1 MYNTRAFLKSSLTYL
16 WPATLLLLLNFQSPC
31 RAVAQTFNQIEF
43 VIGTGGDDL
52 RGDSSATATLQA
64 PNGATLQ
71 VITLKAQNQSGW
83 SNNSSHA
90 VTAGLSRPQSVSSI
104 GHIVITLTSH
114 NSFGE
119 SDDNWNIQ
127 SVTVTLLNNGASPT
141 QLVNSS
147 GNPLARLTGSGPSV
161 SLALLPVAPAGS
173 YNQIAFVIGTGDDD
187 LRGDSSATA
196 TLEAPNGSMLQVVIL
211 KAQNAPGWNNNT
223 THNVT
228 VSLNPVRTPAS
239 IGHIVITLASHN
251 SFGETNDNWNV
262 QSVSVS
268 LMNNG
273 GSAKPLMN
281 ASGAPLARLT
291 GSAPSLTLPQE
302 LAGPPG
308 TFNQIQFVIGT
319 GSDDLR
325 GDSSATA
332 LLESPNGSPV
342 QTLTLK
348 SQSQPGWNNNTI
360 HTVTMGLN
368 PARTPC
374 AIGHVILT
382 LTSHNSLGETNDN
395 WNVQSVAV
403 TLSNNGVGGTP
414 LLSSSGNPVARLTG
428 SAPSLVLDGLGCI
441 TNVLGPQPGTGRIKG
456 FVDLHTHPM
465 ANLGFGGKLLY
476 GGVDVGSLLPADP
489 DCNHNIRAT
498 SMEQALGHD
507 GSTHGQPGIGG
518 PFSSGGVGLQN
529 PCGDILRDQIIHSVQ
544 TGNGAADPSDD
555 AIGAPDFHDWP
566 VWNDITHQKM
576 WVDWIRRSYDGGL
589 RVMVALAVNNK
600 TLGDGTAGPGDGP
613 TDDKGSADLQIAEM
627 KTFVSR
633 HSDFM
638 QVAESS
644 ADLERIVR
652 ANKLA
657 VVLGTEIDDIGDFN
671 KVNPLTE
678 QQVTAEVDRLFAEGV
693 RYIFPIH
700 LLDNAFG
707 GTATYQDLMNYSNF
721 RENGQWWSLQCADP
735 SVNYIFTGQGF
746 DLLTFAGEAAKLG
759 VNFASSNPPNYPGCS
774 MGQTNTKGLTV
785 LGQAAIKAMM
795 RHGMLIDI
803 DHMSQLSQA
812 MTISIAQTVGSGYP
826 LNTGHSGL
834 RGYLPVSPG
843 TFNQIEFV
851 IGTGGDDL
859 RGDSSA
865 TATLEGADGAT
876 LRTFTLKTQTQPG
889 WDNKSSHT
897 VTLPLNPPISS
908 ATIGRLLITLTS
920 HNSATETDDNWN
932 IETLRVTLSNNG
944 ANRTVLAAGWGD
956 PFDRLTGSRPSLI
969 LPQTSERSMNT
980 AVYSEIGRLHGMAGI
995 GSANLDA
1002 YQWVAMYQ
1010 KVLSAM
1016 GDGAVGSFGTDTDGL
1031 APGMPPRPGSALSA
1045 QYNDSFPRS
1054 SLGTR
1059 WWDYDSDGVA
1069 HYGMLPDFIRDAR
1082 TAPGGA
1088 SLIDN
1093 NFLFGADYFLQTW
1106 KKCESLAGEVK

>member
-1 MYNTRAFLKSSLTYL
+1 MSNTPAFLKSSRTHML
-16 WPATLLLLLNFQSPC
+16 PAALLLALTFLPSCQG
-31 RAVAQTFNQIEF
+31 AAQTFNQIQF
-43 VIGTGGDDL
+43 VIVTGNDDL
-52 RGDSSATATLQA
+52 RGDSSATAALQA
-64 PNGATLQ
+64 PNGGTLQ
-71 VITLKAQNQSGW
+71 VITLKSQNQPGW
-83 SNNSSHA
+83 ENNSTHT
-90 VTAGLSRPQSVSSI
+90 VTAGLSQPQATSAI

-127 SVTVTLLNNGASPT
+127 TVAVTLLNNGASPL
-141 QLVNSS
+141 QIVNSP
-147 GNPLARLTGSGPSV
+147 GNPLARLTGSSPSV
-161 SLALLPVAPAGS
+161 TLALLPIAPAGS

-196 TLEAPNGSMLQVVIL
+196 TLQATDGSMLQLVTL
-211 KAQNAPGWNNNT
+211 KAQNEPAWNNNT
-223 THNVT
+223 THTVT
-228 VSLNPVRTPAS
+228 VTLNPVRTRAS
-239 IGHIVITLASHN
+239 IGHIVITLTSHN
-251 SFGETNDNWNV
+251 SLGETDDNWNV
-262 QSVSVS
+262 QSVAAS

-273 GSAKPLMN
+273 GGAAPLMT

-302 LAGPPG
+302 ASGPAG
-308 TFNQIQFVIGT
+308 TFNQIQFVLGT
-319 GSDDLR
+319 GGDDLR
-325 GDSSATA
+325 GDSSATV
-332 LLESPNGSPV
+332 LLESANGSPL

-348 SQSQPGWNNNTI
+348 SQNQPGWSNNT
-360 HTVTMGLN
+360 TNTLTLGLS
-368 PARTPC
+368 PARSAC
-374 AIGHVILT
+374 AIGHVVIT
-382 LTSHNSLGETNDN
+382 LTSHNSIGETDDN

-414 LLSSSGNPVARLTG
+414 LVSGSGNPLARLTG
-428 SAPSLVLDGLGCI
+428 TFPSLVLDSLGCM
-441 TNVLGPQPGTGRIKG
+441 TNVLGPQPGTGRLKG

-476 GGVDVGSLLPADP
+476 GGLDVGSLLPADP
-489 DCNHNIRAT
+489 DCNHDVRAT

-507 GSTHGQPGIGG
+507 GSTHGRPAIGG
-518 PFSSGGVGLQN
+518 PFSN
-529 PCGDILRDQIIHSVQ
+529 PCGDFLRDKIIQSVQ
-544 TGNGAADPSDD
+544 TGNGAASPSDD
-555 AIGAPDFHDWP
+555 ADGAPDFREWP

-613 TDDKGSADLQIAEM
+613 TDDKASADLQIAEI
-627 KTFVSR
+627 KEFVAR
-633 HSDFM
+633 HADFM

-644 ADLERIVR
+644 AELEQIVR

-678 QQVTAEVDRLFAEGV
+678 EQVTAEIDRLFAEGV

-721 RENGQWWSLQCADP
+721 RENGQWWTLQCIDS
-735 SVNYIFTGQGF
+735 SVNYVFTAQGF
-746 DLLTFAGEAAKLG
+746 ALLTFAGEAAKLG
-759 VNFASSNPPNYPGCS
+759 IDFAASTPPNYPACGL
-774 MGQTNTKGLTV
+774 GQTNTEGLTPV
-785 LGQAAIKAMM
+785 GQVAIKAMM

-812 MTISIAQTVGSGYP
+812 TAITIAQSVGSGYP
-826 LNTGHSGL
+826 LNSGHSGL

-865 TATLEGADGAT
+865 TATLEGADGSA
-876 LRTFTLKTQTQPG
+876 LRTFTLKTQDQPG
-889 WDNKSSHT
+889 WDNNSTHT
-897 VTLPLNPPISS
+897 VTLPLNPAISS
-908 ATIGRLLITLTS
+908 ATVGRVVITLTS
-920 HNSATETDDNWN
+920 HNSVTETDDNWN
-932 IETLRVTLSNNG
+932 IETLHVTLSNNG
-944 ANRTVLAAGWGD
+944 ANQTVLAAGWGD
-956 PFDRLTGSRPSLI
+956 PFVRLTGSGPSLT
-969 LPQTSERSMNT
+969 LPGSSERSMNT
-980 AVYSEIGRLHGMAGI
+980 ALYGQIARLHGMAGI
-995 GSANLDA
+995 GSADLDA

-1010 KVLSAM
+1010 KVLSVM
-1016 GDGAVGSFGTDTDGL
+1016 GNDAVGAFGTDTDGL
-1031 APGMPPRPGSALSA
+1031 APGMPPRPGSTLSA

-1054 SLGTR
+1054 SLGTK
-1059 WWDYDSDGVA
+1059 WWNYDSDGAA
-1069 HYGMLPDFIRDAR
+1069 HYGMLPDFLRDAR

-1088 SLIDN
+1088 DLIDN
-1093 NFLFGADYFLQTW
+1093 NFMFGADYFLQTW
-1106 KKCESLAGEVK
+1106 TKCESLEGSVH